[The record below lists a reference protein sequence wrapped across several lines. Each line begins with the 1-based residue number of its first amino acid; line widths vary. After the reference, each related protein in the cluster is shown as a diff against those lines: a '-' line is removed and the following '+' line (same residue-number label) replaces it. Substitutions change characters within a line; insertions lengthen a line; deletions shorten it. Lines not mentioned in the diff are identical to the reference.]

1 MDTPQPPPPRAQLSA
16 AASQET
22 GPSTARLTAWAFVC
36 GQFVLLAVIVLL
48 PSGRDWTVP
57 RALALAASAGSWVG
71 IAIMVVAALGLG
83 RGLTASP
90 LPNDR
95 AQLRTAGLYGLVRH
109 PIYSGLLLF
118 SLAQVASSGRL
129 LVALAG
135 LLLTVLINAKA
146 RWEERR
152 LGERFEGYREYA
164 QHTARFVPALRYPRR
179 GGTA

>member
-1 MDTPQPPPPRAQLSA
+1 M
-16 AASQET
+16 
-22 GPSTARLTAWAFVC
+22 
-36 GQFVLLAVIVLL
+36 
-48 PSGRDWTVP
+48 P
-57 RALALAASAGSWVG
+57 RALALAATAGSWVG

-118 SLAQVASSGRL
+118 SLAQVVSSGRL

-164 QHTARFVPALRYPRR
+164 DRTARFVPGMKYRRR
-179 GGTA
+179 GENAR